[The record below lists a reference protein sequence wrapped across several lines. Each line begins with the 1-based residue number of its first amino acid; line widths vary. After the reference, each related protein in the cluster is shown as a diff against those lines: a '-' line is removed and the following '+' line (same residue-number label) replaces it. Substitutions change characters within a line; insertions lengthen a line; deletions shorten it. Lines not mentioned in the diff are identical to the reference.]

1 MNKKPSFIANT
12 QEVKSSV
19 PELTGTLTIKSVE
32 PIVTSWGAEQNKITA
47 DCPDIG
53 QYPVTFWIAKD
64 KPVNQGDVVP
74 CTFRRR
80 RLQQD
85 QSGNLKAGH
94 YPDGKM
100 ITWAWDWEIMGWN
113 VSNET
118 PVQPVQPQVTPPV
131 QPQPVAQ
138 PQPQPVV
145 QQEVSQEM
153 SRDMVISRTAM
164 LKSLMEN
171 HSKPVD
177 TWDRD
182 DIGQALVMVAE
193 LVKVIYDEWA

>member
-131 QPQPVAQ
+131 HSLSLLHNLSHNLSYNKRCLKKC
-138 PQPQPVV
+138 
-145 QQEVSQEM
+145 QE
-153 SRDMVISRTAM
+153 
-164 LKSLMEN
+164 
-171 HSKPVD
+171 
-177 TWDRD
+177 TW
-182 DIGQALVMVAE
+182 
-193 LVKVIYDEWA
+193 